1 MIKIGRRK
9 LMAGAGA
16 AALGTVI
23 VGRQLQVI

>member
-1 MIKIGRRK
+1 MIKIGRRE

-16 AALGTVI
+16 ALGTAI